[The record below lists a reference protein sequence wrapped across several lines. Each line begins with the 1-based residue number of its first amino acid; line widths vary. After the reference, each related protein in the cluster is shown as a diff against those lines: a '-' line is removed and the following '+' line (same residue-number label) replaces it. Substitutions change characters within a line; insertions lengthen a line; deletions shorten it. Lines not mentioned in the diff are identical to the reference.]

1 MSSDVPHSRLQRI
14 YRGLF
19 KVLGPAQ
26 QGPPPYATAEELE
39 EYRASM
45 EPVESRSEPK
55 APDGYRYSHYTDSRG
70 VVHRAVIRVE
80 DEDN

>member
-1 MSSDVPHSRLQRI
+1 
-14 YRGLF
+14 
-19 KVLGPAQ
+19 
-26 QGPPPYATAEELE
+26 
-39 EYRASM
+39 M
-45 EPVESRSEPK
+45 EPVESRGEPK